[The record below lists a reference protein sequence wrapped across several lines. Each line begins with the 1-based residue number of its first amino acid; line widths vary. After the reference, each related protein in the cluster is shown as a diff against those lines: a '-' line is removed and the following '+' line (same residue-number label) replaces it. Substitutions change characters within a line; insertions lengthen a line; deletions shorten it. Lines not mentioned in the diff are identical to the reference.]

1 MTQTDTK
8 YGLVF
13 LFLDHS
19 PQAFDGCLTHLGV
32 SWAITDEQPI
42 ILCAQTTQCFHHSI
56 KHLLTGIFKKLASS
70 LNCLV
75 STKIFLVYILKK
87 KNTSHSLFFFFYI
100 LKRLH
105 KHIKLTCFTVL
116 GFIHAKQTRLSFY
129 TSKLHIIT

>member
-42 ILCAQTTQCFHHSI
+42 ILCTQTTQCFHHSI

-75 STKIFLVYILKK
+75 STKNFSGLHLEK
-87 KNTSHSLFFFFYI
+87 KNTSFIYFFLYF
-100 LKRLH
+100 KRLH

-129 TSKLHIIT
+129 TSKLHIIM